1 MKRLY
6 FGTDG
11 VRGRFGDAVM
21 NPDFVRKLANAAGRH
36 MAAKLGVTTPR
47 ALIGRDTR
55 GSGPALEAAVAEG
68 LVAAGWA
75 VGLLGV
81 VPTPAVSLAVR
92 ESKAQLGVVITASHN
107 PADDNGVKFFA
118 STGLKL
124 PDAEEAA
131 IEALLE
137 NQTVATVARGAIREV
152 GEAKMLYMGMAAH
165 LLHPGALAGWK
176 IVLDTANGATCETS
190 REVLESLGAELDL
203 LGNAP
208 DGRNINAGVGSEY
221 PQQLAARVL
230 ATGARLGIAHDGDGD
245 RAVFCDEKGV
255 ALDGD
260 EVMTF
265 LALGMLKRGEL
276 PGKTLVVTV
285 QSNLGVDAALAAAG
299 GRVVRTN
306 VGDRY
311 VSEALQR
318 EGAALGG
325 ESSGHFIFPLVSP
338 AGDGLLAALSVL
350 RVMRDTGKPLSELRK
365 ALKKFPQAQ
374 KALKLAAKPPLE
386 SLAGVQR
393 VLREAE
399 AALGGTGRVMIRYS
413 GTEPKVRVLVE
424 AQTAAAV
431 AEWMAKSEAAL
442 RAELTVLG

>member
-36 MAAKLGVTTPR
+36 MAAKLGVAAPR

-55 GSGPALEAAVAEG
+55 ASGPALEAAVAEG
-68 LVAAGWA
+68 LVAAGWT
-75 VGLLGV
+75 VELLGV

-92 ESKAQLGVVITASHN
+92 SSKAQLGVVITASHN

-131 IEALLE
+131 IEALLD
-137 NQTVATVARGAIREV
+137 QPAPAVLRGSIREV

-203 LGNAP
+203 IGNAP
-208 DGRNINAGVGSEY
+208 DGRNINAGVGSEH
-221 PQQLAARVL
+221 PAPLAARVL

-265 LALGMLKRGEL
+265 LALGMLHRGEL

-325 ESSGHFIFPLVSP
+325 ESSGHFIFPKISP

-350 RVMRDTGKPLSELRK
+350 RVMRDTGKPLSELRQ

-386 SLAGVQR
+386 SLPGVQKL
-393 VLREAE
+393 LRDAE
-399 AALGGTGRVMIRYS
+399 AALAGTGRVMIRYS
-413 GTEPKVRVLVE
+413 GTEPKARVLVE
-424 AQTAAAV
+424 AQTEAAV
-431 AEWMAKSEAAL
+431 TEWMGKAEAAL
-442 RAELTVLG
+442 RAELQVL